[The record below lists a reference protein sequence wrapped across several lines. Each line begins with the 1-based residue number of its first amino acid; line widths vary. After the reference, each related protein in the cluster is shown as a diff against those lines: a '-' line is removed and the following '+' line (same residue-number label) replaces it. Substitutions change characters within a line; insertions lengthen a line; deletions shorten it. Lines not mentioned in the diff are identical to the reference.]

1 MAKKS
6 SKNHK
11 DATRESKVTSTQ
23 PGKGWVQSPNETL
36 RVSTD
41 FDLANFDHASTPGW
55 DEGKVAAE
63 EFLESRGNVLSELQ
77 ERFFAAGKFGD
88 QRSVLLVVQGLDTA
102 GKGGIA
108 RHVLG
113 LVDPQGISLA
123 SFGVPTKE
131 EASHHFL
138 WRIRRALPKPGKIG
152 LFDRSHYED
161 VLVQRVEKIVDE
173 PTWRKRYGEI
183 NRFEKKLTENGVTII
198 KVALMVSHEEQGRR
212 LAERIVRPD
221 KKWKYNPNDIDTRLK
236 WDEYQQAY
244 QDVFIETS
252 TQWAPWHIIPA
263 DHKWYARLAVTE
275 LLTQALIDFD
285 LEWPKPRWVEDVQ
298 YRRLQETMTE
308 SETLEVNELRD
319 VVVKEAAQAIE
330 SFDDEVATIDS
341 SPTTSLTELTESPKP
356 KETHDPQEVQDGEAP
371 TGRTTGQ
378 DASKDE
384 KKAKKKDPKKD
395 KKSKK
400 SKKDG
405 KKKKKDK

>member
-11 DATRESKVTSTQ
+11 DTTQQPKVTSAQ
-23 PGKGWVQSPNETL
+23 LGKEWAQSPTETL

-41 FDLANFDHASTPGW
+41 FDLANFDRASTPGW
-55 DEGKVAAE
+55 EEGKAAAE
-63 EFLESRGNVLSELQ
+63 GFLETRGNVLSELQ
-77 ERFFAAGKFGD
+77 ERLFASGKFGD
-88 QRSVLLVVQGLDTA
+88 QRSVLVVVQGLDTA

-173 PTWRKRYGEI
+173 PVWRKRYSEI

-198 KVALMVSHEEQGRR
+198 KVALMVSHEEQGKR

-244 QDVFIETS
+244 QDVFTETS
-252 TQWAPWHIIPA
+252 TQWAPWYIIPA

-275 LLTQALIDFD
+275 LLTQALIDLD

-308 SETLEVNELRD
+308 SETLEVDELRD

-330 SFDDEVATIDS
+330 IFDDEVATIDS
-341 SPTTSLTELTESPKP
+341 SPTTSLTELPGSPKP
-356 KETHDPQEVQDGEAP
+356 KEKQDRQETQDSDEP
-371 TGRTTGQ
+371 TGKSANE
-378 DASKDE
+378 DPSKD
-384 KKAKKKDPKKD
+384 KKKTKKKNSKKD
-395 KKSKK
+395 KTSKK